1 MGIKILLFSQYF
13 PPEIGA
19 LATRSYEHGVRWVQ
33 MGHHVTVICG
43 TPNYPDGKIYQGF
56 HNRLFQRQKIDG
68 IDVTRTWVLPKPN
81 RNAWERISNYISY
94 FLTAVLAGLRMRKPD
109 VVIGSSPQL
118 LSGLAAYIVA
128 KLKRAPFVFEVRD
141 LWPESI
147 AASGPTDNSFL
158 LKLLTWLAS
167 FLYRKANRVIVVTK
181 PFKEY
186 ISRIAGVDEAKID
199 VVPNGVDLTRLDPE
213 NSNGESI
220 RREYGLEGKFIV
232 SYVGGVG
239 AAHGLGTVLDAA
251 TELRKDSNV
260 FLLLVGDG
268 AEREKLEKASKQ
280 RKLKNVAFTGK
291 QPKSRIPDF
300 LQASDVALVVLR
312 RKEVFRT
319 VIPTKMLESMA
330 MAKPIILGVEGE
342 AKRIIEEAGAGVPV
356 TPENPSELVT
366 AIRKLREDPALC
378 VSLGEKGRE
387 YVKRFYDRDKRAV
400 DYATVLEV
408 VATSQREK
416 RTGWFCPK

>member
-13 PPEIGA
+13 PPEMGA
-19 LATRSYEHGVRWVQ
+19 LATRSYEHSLRWVQ

-68 IDVTRTWVLPKPN
+68 IDVIRTWVLPKPN
-81 RNAWERISNYISY
+81 RSARERISNYTSY
-94 FLTAVLAGLRMRKPD
+94 FLTAVLAGLRAGKPD

-118 LSGLAAYIVA
+118 LTSLAAFIVA
-128 KLKRAPFVFEVRD
+128 RLKQVPFVFEVRD

-147 AASGPTDNSFL
+147 AASGLTDNSVL
-158 LKLLTWLAS
+158 LRVLTWLAR
-167 FLYRKANRVIVVTK
+167 FLYKRANRIVVVTE
-181 PFKEY
+181 PFREY
-186 ISRIAGVDEAKID
+186 LIPTFGVDETKID
-199 VVPNGVDLTRLDPE
+199 VVPNGVDLKRLNPGTND
-213 NSNGESI
+213 GESI

-232 SYVGGVG
+232 SYIGGIG

-251 TELRKDSNV
+251 ALLQEDSNV

-268 AEREKLEKASKQ
+268 AEREKLEKASEQ

-291 QPKSRIPDF
+291 QPKTRIPDF

-312 RKEVFRT
+312 RKEIFKT

-356 TPENPSELVT
+356 TPENPSELAT

-387 YVKRFYDRDKRAV
+387 YVKRLYDRDKLAA
-400 DYATVLEV
+400 DYTSILEQ
-408 VATSQREK
+408 VASSQVCKGCTGRK
-416 RTGWFCPK
+416 R